1 MGERPVGH
9 GQWDA
14 GAVLG
19 LADRLRSLRAR
30 VDDARVSDEQRR
42 RWQTRLAAISAGA
55 SGDLERATA
64 QLGRLEADVDRADRH

>member
-1 MGERPVGH
+1 MGERPERH

-42 RWQTRLAAISAGA
+42 RWQSRLAAISAGA
-55 SGDLERATA
+55 SGDLARATA
-64 QLGRLEADVDRADRH
+64 QLGRLEADVDRVDRR